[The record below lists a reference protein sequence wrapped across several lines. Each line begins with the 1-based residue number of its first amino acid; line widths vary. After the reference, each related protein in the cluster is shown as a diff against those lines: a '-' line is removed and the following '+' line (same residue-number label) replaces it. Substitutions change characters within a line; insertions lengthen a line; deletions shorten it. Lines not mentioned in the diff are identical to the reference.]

1 MEHRRNSSWFLLFST
16 LSCLFLP
23 CFLGSV
29 GAYKNYTVGDSLGW
43 FDNLEK
49 PTVNY
54 QKWVAKK
61 QFSLGDFLIFNTDN
75 NHSLVQTYNFTT
87 YKQCDYDDAQ
97 DKDTIQWSSV
107 DPSNT
112 DIHPVTV
119 AVPLLKEGAT
129 YFFSSDYDGEQCK
142 NGQHFKINV
151 THGQGLPKSLQK
163 PSEDSPSPAS
173 PISGDD
179 ESAPDTNVPSNF
191 NNPKEDSD
199 DEKTSDKDKDKEE
212 SSSVSMLKYVKFHNK
227 LYGCLVLLGTFFF
240 F

>member
-1 MEHRRNSSWFLLFST
+1 
-16 LSCLFLP
+16 
-23 CFLGSV
+23 
-29 GAYKNYTVGDSLGW
+29 
-43 FDNLEK
+43 
-49 PTVNY
+49 
-54 QKWVAKK
+54 
-61 QFSLGDFLIFNTDN
+61 
-75 NHSLVQTYNFTT
+75 VQTYNFTT

-163 PSEDSPSPAS
+163 PEDSPSPAS

-199 DEKTSDKDKDKEE
+199 DEKTSDKDKEE
-212 SSSVSMLKYVKFHNK
+212 SSSVSMLKYAKFHNK